1 VTEPRPEY
9 LEGVVCHKKAPNDTL
24 ITVIPLTYSRG
35 RINRGGASG
44 AFYDSGW

>member
-1 VTEPRPEY
+1 MTEPNPEY
-9 LEGVVCHKKAPNDTL
+9 LEGTLCHKKAPDDKL